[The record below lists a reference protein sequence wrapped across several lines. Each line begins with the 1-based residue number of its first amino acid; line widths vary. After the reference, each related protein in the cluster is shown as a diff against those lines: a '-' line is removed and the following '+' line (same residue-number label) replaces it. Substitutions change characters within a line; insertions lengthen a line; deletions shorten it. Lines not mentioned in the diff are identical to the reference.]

1 MSANVE
7 TMFYAGERGKPWHGL
22 GVEVKEAQTSAE
34 AIKVAGLDWVVEPK
48 PMFLEDGTPI
58 PNYVANTR
66 NTDGKILGVVTDKY
80 KIVQNKDAFDFTDN
94 LIGGDVRYETAG
106 ALLSGRVWLLARMPD
121 KKILDDDFENYV
133 CFTNSHDGKGAIKVC
148 VTNVRVVCNN
158 TLNLALNTAKRCWST
173 KHMGNMDAK
182 LAEAQHTLKL
192 NDEYM
197 NAFAADADRM
207 AHTKFDIDEIE
218 KVLNEMF
225 PTTADLSERQVT
237 NNRTTKEAIYYCYNM
252 QDIAKYLGTQYGF
265 INAVADFADHG
276 MPKRFTKNYAENNFE
291 RVIDGHIIL
300 DKAYA
305 LSNELVAMR

>member
-1 MSANVE
+1 MVREIQLCLSDNNIEMGRYDSAIIYLSPVLENKLKNDE
-7 TMFYAGERGKPWHGL
+7 SPIYTNASRIYYHQGKL
-22 GVEVKEAQTSAE
+22 DSALYY
-34 AIKVAGLDWVVEPK
+34 IGKVLDVGNIYGKKVAYR
-48 PMFLEDGTPI
+48 
-58 PNYVANTR
+58 NRTR
-66 NTDGKILGVVTDKY
+66 ID
-80 KIVQNKDAFDFTDN
+80 
-94 LIGGDVRYETAG
+94 LIRGD
-106 ALLSGRVWLLARMPD
+106 LASA
-121 KKILDDDFENYV
+121 KNDFENYV

-197 NAFAADADRM
+197 NAFASDADRM
-207 AHTKFDIDEIE
+207 AHTKFDVDEIE

-305 LSNELVAMR
+305 ISNELVSMR